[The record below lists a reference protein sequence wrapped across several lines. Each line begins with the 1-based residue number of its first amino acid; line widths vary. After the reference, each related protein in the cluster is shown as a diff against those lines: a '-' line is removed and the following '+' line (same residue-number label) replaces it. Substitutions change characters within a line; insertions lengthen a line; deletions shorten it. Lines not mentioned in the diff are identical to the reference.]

1 MPPTASGFSGCAAG
15 LVLASELFGVKIPG
29 SINLGGHL
37 RGRDDLCHVAGTALV
52 KPLGV
57 FADRREEWRA
67 HRAAFDGLRS
77 RLRYDLC
84 RVVSPTPLERAW
96 YALPESLA
104 SLYVP
109 LRMIRLTVNAAR
121 GRMSG

>member
-1 MPPTASGFSGCAAG
+1 MARRSGTFSGCAAG
-15 LVLASELFGVKIPG
+15 LVLASELFDVKIPD
-29 SINLGGHL
+29 SISVGGKL
-37 RGRDDLCHVAGTALV
+37 QARDDLRRAARAALV
-52 KPLGV
+52 KPAGV
-57 FADRREEWRA
+57 FADRWEERRA
-67 HRAAFDGLRS
+67 HRAAFDGLTS

-96 YALPESLA
+96 YELPESLA

-121 GRMSG
+121 GRMPG